1 MRFMKI
7 TIIVALGLVLAC
19 LVQKYRQLQY
29 PLPPPDIDLNKYWG
43 PGSGVGYKENVTITA
58 FDISAQPEIIEDLK
72 LQLNRPIHLH
82 EPLEG
87 VAFEYGFNS
96 IYLQKIVKYWRDDY
110 LPKWEERENHLK
122 KFDHFQTEIQGI
134 RNSFIHENPKNVKN
148 KKVLPLLILHGWPG
162 SVREFYDI
170 IPMLTTPSEDNDYV
184 FEVIAP
190 SLPGYGWS
198 QAASKKHMDNSQIA
212 VILRHLMVRLGHEK
226 FIIHGGDWGSIIGSN
241 LAALFPQNTLAY
253 HSNLCVNFSP
263 LGVINGVISRLVP
276 NFFYEKKHSKFF
288 KTVREY
294 VAFVLEEFGYFHLQ
308 ATKPDTIGTVLSHN
322 PIGLAAYILEKFS
335 SVTNSE
341 FKHLNDG
348 GLTKHY
354 TLDSLLDN
362 IMIYY
367 ITNSITTSQRLYAEN
382 VSKSYLGKELE
393 RVTVK
398 APAGCAH
405 FLHDID
411 HHTDYQ
417 LRSKFIN
424 LIHTAYYEDGGHFIA
439 MEMPRILYED
449 FIEFIKK
456 ANL

>member
-1 MRFMKI
+1 MRLMKK
-7 TIIVALGLVLAC
+7 TIIVAFGLVIAS

-43 PGSGVGYKENVTITA
+43 PGSGDGYKENVAIKA
-58 FDISAQPEIIEDLK
+58 FDISVQPEVIEDLK
-72 LQLNRPIHLH
+72 LQLSRPINLH

-96 IYLQKIVKYWRDDY
+96 NYLQKIIKYWRDDY
-110 LPKWEERENHLK
+110 LPKWEEREKYLK
-122 KFDHFQTEIQGI
+122 KFDHFQTEIQGLKI
-134 RNSFIHENPKNVKN
+134 HFIHEKPKNVK

-170 IPMLTTPSEDNDYV
+170 IPMLTTPSEYNDYV

-198 QAASKKHMDNSQIA
+198 QAASKKHMDTSQIA
-212 VILRHLMVRLGHEK
+212 VILRNLMVRLGHEK

-253 HSNLCVNFSP
+253 HSNFCVNFSP
-263 LGVINGVISRLVP
+263 LGIINGIISRLVP
-276 NFFYEKKHSKFF
+276 SFFYDKKYSKFF
-288 KTVREY
+288 KTTREHFSY
-294 VAFVLEEFGYFHLQ
+294 VLEEFGYVHLQ
-308 ATKPDTIGTVLSHN
+308 ATKPDTIGSVLSHN
-322 PIGLAAYILEKFS
+322 AIGLAAYILEKFS
-335 SVTNSE
+335 SWTNNE

-382 VSKSYLGKELE
+382 VSKSFLGNDLE
-393 RVTVK
+393 RVAVK

-405 FLHDID
+405 FLHDLD

-417 LRSKFIN
+417 LKSKFIN
-424 LIHTAYYEDGGHFIA
+424 LIHTTYYEDGGHFVA
-439 MEMPRILYED
+439 MEVPRMLYED
-449 FIEFIKK
+449 IIQFIKK